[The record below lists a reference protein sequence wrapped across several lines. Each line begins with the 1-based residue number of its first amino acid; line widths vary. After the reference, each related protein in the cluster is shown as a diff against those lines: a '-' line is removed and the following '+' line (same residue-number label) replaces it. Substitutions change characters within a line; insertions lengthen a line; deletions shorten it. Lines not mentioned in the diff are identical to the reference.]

1 MKLTEK
7 QYKLF
12 LKTRLDTKIN
22 YLSGVENKYHNKKVI
37 YNGIKF
43 DSIREKNHYI
53 ALKQL
58 EKAGIISDLQ
68 LQVPFLLIDTI
79 RHNDKTYPKTKY
91 IADFTY
97 KRDGKLYVED
107 VKSEITRKDKTYRLK
122 IKILLD
128 KYKDIIFKE
137 II

>member
-1 MKLTEK
+1 MKLSEK
-7 QYKLF
+7 QYKMF
-12 LKTRLDTKIN
+12 LKNRLDTKQ
-22 YLSGVENKYHNKKVI
+22 NKYHNIKI
-37 YNGIKF
+37 EYDNIKF
-43 DSIREKNHYI
+43 DSKKELNHYI

-58 EKAGIISDLQ
+58 EKLGLISDLQ

-79 RHNDKTYPKTKY
+79 RHNGKTYSKTKY

-97 KRDGKLYVED
+97 KKDGKLIVED

-128 KYKDIIFKE
+128 KYKDIEFRE
-137 II
+137 IM

>member
-1 MKLTEK
+1 MKLTERQFK
-7 QYKLF
+7 MF
-12 LKTRLDTKIN
+12 ISNRLDTK
-22 YLSGVENKYHNKKVI
+22 VNKYHNKKVR
-37 YNGIKF
+37 YDGYTF
-43 DSIREKNHYI
+43 DSIKEKNHYI

-79 RHNDKTYPKTKY
+79 RHNGKTYPKTKY

-97 KRDGKLYVED
+97 IKDGKLYVED

-128 KYKDIIFKE
+128 RYKDIEFRE
-137 II
+137 IM

>member
-1 MKLTEK
+1 MKLSEK
-7 QYKLF
+7 EFKMF
-12 LKTRLDTKIN
+12 ISNRLDAK
-22 YLSGVENKYHNKKVI
+22 VNKYHNKKVK
-37 YNGIKF
+37 YDGYTF
-43 DSIREKNHYI
+43 DSIKEKNHYI

-97 KRDGKLYVED
+97 KRDDKLYVED

>member
-1 MKLTEK
+1 MKLTNK
-7 QYKLF
+7 QYQMF
-12 LKTRLDTKIN
+12 LSNRLDAKIN
-22 YLSGVENKYHNKKVI
+22 KYRNKKCI

-58 EKAGIISDLQ
+58 EKAGIISELK

-79 RHNDKTYPKTKY
+79 RHNGKTYPKTKY

-97 KRDGKLYVED
+97 IKDNKLYVED
-107 VKSEITRKDKTYRLK
+107 VKSEITRKDTTYRLK
-122 IKILLD
+122 IKLLLD
-128 KYKDIIFKE
+128 RYPNIEFRE
-137 II
+137 IM

>member
-1 MKLTEK
+1 MKLSEK
-7 QYKLF
+7 EFKMF
-12 LKTRLDTKIN
+12 LSNRLDAKI
-22 YLSGVENKYHNKKVI
+22 NKYHNKKCV

-53 ALKQL
+53 ALKQMQDV
-58 EKAGIISDLQ
+58 GIISELK
-68 LQVPFLLIDTI
+68 LQVPFLLLDTI
-79 RHNDKTYPKTKY
+79 RHNGKTYPKTKY

-97 KRDGKLYVED
+97 IKDNKLYVED

-128 KYKDIIFKE
+128 RYKDIIFKE

>member
-1 MKLTEK
+1 MKLTERQFK
-7 QYKLF
+7 MF
-12 LKTRLDTKIN
+12 ISNRLDAK
-22 YLSGVENKYHNKKVI
+22 VNKYHNKK
-37 YNGIKF
+37 IKYDCYTF
-43 DSIREKNHYI
+43 DSIKEKNHYI

-79 RHNDKTYPKTKY
+79 RHNDKAYPKTKY

-97 KRDGKLYVED
+97 KKDGKLYVED

-128 KYKDIIFKE
+128 RYKDIEFRE
-137 II
+137 IM

>member
-1 MKLTEK
+1 MKLSEK
-7 QYKLF
+7 QFKMF
-12 LKTRLDTKIN
+12 ISNRLDAK
-22 YLSGVENKYHNKKVI
+22 VNKYHNKKVKYDGYI
-37 YNGIKF
+37 F
-43 DSIREKNHYI
+43 DSIKEKNHYI

-79 RHNDKTYPKTKY
+79 RHNDKTYSKTKY

-97 KRDGKLYVED
+97 KRDGKVYVED

-122 IKILLD
+122 IKIFLD

-137 II
+137 IM

>member
-1 MKLTEK
+1 MKLSEK
-7 QYKLF
+7 QFKMF
-12 LKTRLDTKIN
+12 ISNRLDAK
-22 YLSGVENKYHNKKVI
+22 VNKYRNKKVI

-79 RHNDKTYPKTKY
+79 RHNNKTYPKTKY

-97 KRDGKLYVED
+97 KKDGKLYVED

-128 KYKDIIFKE
+128 RYEDIEFRE
-137 II
+137 IM

>member
-1 MKLTEK
+1 MKLSEK
-7 QYKLF
+7 QFKMF
-12 LKTRLDTKIN
+12 ISNRLDTKIN
-22 YLSGVENKYHNKKVI
+22 KYHNKKI
-37 YNGIKF
+37 EYNGIKF
-43 DSIREKNHYI
+43 DSIKEKNHYI

-58 EKAGIISDLQ
+58 EKASIISDLQ

-79 RHNDKTYPKTKY
+79 RHNGITYPKTKY

-128 KYKDIIFKE
+128 KYKDIEFRE
-137 II
+137 IM

>member
-1 MKLTEK
+1 MKLTERQFK
-7 QYKLF
+7 MF
-12 LKTRLDTKIN
+12 ISNRLDAK
-22 YLSGVENKYHNKKVI
+22 VNKYRNKKVK
-37 YNGIKF
+37 YDGYTF
-43 DSIREKNHYI
+43 DSIKEKNHYI

-79 RHNDKTYPKTKY
+79 RHNDKTYSKTKY

-97 KRDGKLYVED
+97 KKDGKLYVED

-128 KYKDIIFKE
+128 RYKDIEFRE
-137 II
+137 IM